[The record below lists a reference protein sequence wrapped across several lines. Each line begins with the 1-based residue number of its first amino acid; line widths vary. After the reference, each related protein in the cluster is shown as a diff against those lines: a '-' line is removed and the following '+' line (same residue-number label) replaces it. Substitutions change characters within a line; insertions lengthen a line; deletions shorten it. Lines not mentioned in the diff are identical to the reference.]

1 MYMPEDV
8 QFWLDNFCDSF
19 KEIFTACEEKY
30 DCKSSQSD
38 YGDGEFGISAKN
50 FLFRVF
56 FKDSKSLYLSP
67 ALPPQPCFLSLKK
80 SESPSYSATFTFY
93 HLLSPPSHCRGLQPQ
108 EVGRGWLTLGHPQ
121 ECSPTF
127 AKKQF
132 DILKLCLLNKW
143 VCMKV
148 ILTCFWAG
156 PPFEDRR
163 QTEKNQAARGTH
175 RSWGPSPKNIF
186 KNFFG
191 EILFLFDILLLLPRR
206 SHLLK
211 RCSW

>member
-1 MYMPEDV
+1 M
-8 QFWLDNFCDSF
+8 F
-19 KEIFTACEEKY
+19 
-30 DCKSSQSD
+30 
-38 YGDGEFGISAKN
+38 
-50 FLFRVF
+50 
-56 FKDSKSLYLSP
+56 SLI
-67 ALPPQPCFLSLKK
+67 KK
-80 SESPSYSATFTFY
+80 SESPSYSATFTFC

-156 PPFEDRR
+156 PPFEERR

-175 RSWGPSPKNIF
+175 ISWGPSPKNIF
-186 KNFFG
+186 NNFFW
-191 EILFLFDILLLLPRR
+191 EILFLYDFFVALSSTVSSSKKRQLVRR
-206 SHLLK
+206 LRIWVEK
-211 RCSW
+211 AFK